1 MDSEL
6 YSLNLITTIWTGSG
20 LNFQS
25 EFLASLLL
33 AYNIHLCFNLLI
45 SVHLA
50 QRKTIESFWSL
61 ALKNRQL

>member
-6 YSLNLITTIWTGSG
+6 YCLNLITTIWTGSG

-25 EFLASLLL
+25 KFLASLLL
-33 AYNIHLCFNLLI
+33 AHNIHLSFNFLI
-45 SVHLA
+45 SVHLV